1 MEYCFYSF
9 STLVQVL
16 QECIDGLDKNIFL
29 FLLLYSSIAYST
41 ELNDEEEMYFN
52 FVDLNNDGVISYEEI
67 EQSLNLLFQIIDLNQ
82 DNKISQ
88 NEINEL
94 KSIIESLR

>member
-1 MEYCFYSF
+1 MVWIKIF
-9 STLVQVL
+9 
-16 QECIDGLDKNIFL
+16 FL
-29 FLLLYSSIAYST
+29 FLLLHSSNAYSE
-41 ELNDEEEMYFN
+41 ELNKEEQMYFN
-52 FVDLNNDGVISYEEI
+52 FVDLNNDGFISYEEI

-94 KSIIESLR
+94 KGIIETLR

>member
-1 MEYCFYSF
+1 M
-9 STLVQVL
+9 VW
-16 QECIDGLDKNIFL
+16 IKIFL
-29 FLLLYSSIAYST
+29 LFFLLYPSFAYSS
-41 ELNDEEEMYFN
+41 ELNEEEEMYFN

-67 EQSLNLLFQIIDLNQ
+67 KQSLNLLFQIIDLNQ

-94 KSIIESLR
+94 KGIIESLR

>member
-1 MEYCFYSF
+1 MVWIRI
-9 STLVQVL
+9 L
-16 QECIDGLDKNIFL
+16 FL
-29 FLLLYSSIAYST
+29 FLLFYSSIAYSA
-41 ELNDEEEMYFN
+41 ELNEEEEMYFN

-67 EQSLNLLFQIIDLNQ
+67 EQSLNILFQIIDLNQ

-94 KSIIESLR
+94 KGLIESLRWVFGEELLVEQQDLLLADL

>member
-1 MEYCFYSF
+1 MK
-9 STLVQVL
+9 LK
-16 QECIDGLDKNIFL
+16 KNIKIGKINVYILTFFL
-29 FLLLYSSIAYST
+29 NIFFIFSLYA
-41 ELNDEEEMYFN
+41 DEN
-52 FVDLNNDGVISYEEI
+52 KASKKDIKFVELNNDGIISYEEI

-94 KSIIESLR
+94 KGIIGSLR

>member
-1 MEYCFYSF
+1 MVWIKI
-9 STLVQVL
+9 L
-16 QECIDGLDKNIFL
+16 FL
-29 FLLLYSSIAYST
+29 FLLLNSSAAYST
-41 ELNDEEEMYFN
+41 ELNEEEEMYFN
-52 FVDLNNDGVISYEEI
+52 FVDLNNDGVISFEEI

-94 KSIIESLR
+94 KDIIETLR

>member
-1 MEYCFYSF
+1 MVWIKIF
-9 STLVQVL
+9 
-16 QECIDGLDKNIFL
+16 FL
-29 FLLLYSSIAYST
+29 FLLLYSSFSYST
-41 ELNDEEEMYFN
+41 ELNQEEEMYFN
-52 FVDLNNDGVISYEEI
+52 FVDLNNDGVISYQEI

-94 KSIIESLR
+94 KGIIKSLR

>member
-1 MEYCFYSF
+1 MVWLK
-9 STLVQVL
+9 TL
-16 QECIDGLDKNIFL
+16 FL
-29 FLLLYSSIAYST
+29 FLLLYSSFVFSN
-41 ELNDEEEMYFN
+41 ELNEEEGMLFN

-82 DNKISQ
+82 DNKISK

-94 KSIIESLR
+94 KEIIESLR

>member
-1 MEYCFYSF
+1 MVWIK
-9 STLVQVL
+9 TLL
-16 QECIDGLDKNIFL
+16 L
-29 FLLLYSSIAYST
+29 FLLSYSSVSYSS
-41 ELNDEEEMYFN
+41 ELNEEEEMYFN

-88 NEINEL
+88 KEINEL
-94 KSIIESLR
+94 KGIIESLK

>member
-1 MEYCFYSF
+1 MVWIKKF
-9 STLVQVL
+9 
-16 QECIDGLDKNIFL
+16 FL
-29 FLLLYSSIAYST
+29 FLLLYSSITYSS
-41 ELNDEEEMYFN
+41 ELNEEEQMYFN

-94 KSIIESLR
+94 KGIIETLR

>member
-1 MEYCFYSF
+1 MVWIKIF
-9 STLVQVL
+9 
-16 QECIDGLDKNIFL
+16 FL
-29 FLLLYSSIAYST
+29 FLPLFSSIAYSS
-41 ELNDEEEMYFN
+41 ELNEEEEMYFN

-67 EQSLNLLFQIIDLNQ
+67 EHSLNLLFQIIDLNQ

-94 KSIIESLR
+94 KGIIESLK

>member
-1 MEYCFYSF
+1 MVWIKIF
-9 STLVQVL
+9 
-16 QECIDGLDKNIFL
+16 FL
-29 FLLLYSSIAYST
+29 FLLLYSSIAYSS
-41 ELNDEEEMYFN
+41 ELNEEEEMYFN
-52 FVDLNNDGVISYEEI
+52 FVDLNNDGDISYEEI

-94 KSIIESLR
+94 KHIIVSLRWVFGEEL

>member
-1 MEYCFYSF
+1 MVWIKIF
-9 STLVQVL
+9 
-16 QECIDGLDKNIFL
+16 FL
-29 FLLLYSSIAYST
+29 FLLLYSSIAST
-41 ELNDEEEMYFN
+41 ELNVEEEMYFN

-67 EQSLNLLFQIIDLNQ
+67 EQSLNILFQIIDLNQ

-94 KSIIESLR
+94 KGIIESLRWVFGEEL

>member
-1 MEYCFYSF
+1 MVWIKI
-9 STLVQVL
+9 LL
-16 QECIDGLDKNIFL
+16 L
-29 FLLLYSSIAYST
+29 FLLSYSSISFST
-41 ELNDEEEMYFN
+41 ELNEEEEMYFN

-88 NEINEL
+88 KEINEL
-94 KSIIESLR
+94 KGIIESLR

>member
-1 MEYCFYSF
+1 MVWIKTF
-9 STLVQVL
+9 
-16 QECIDGLDKNIFL
+16 FL
-29 FLLLYSSIAYST
+29 FLILYSSFVFSN
-41 ELNDEEEMYFN
+41 ELNEDEVMYFN

-82 DNKISQ
+82 DNKISK

-94 KSIIESLR
+94 KGIIESLR

>member
-1 MEYCFYSF
+1 MVWIKIF
-9 STLVQVL
+9 
-16 QECIDGLDKNIFL
+16 FL
-29 FLLLYSSIAYST
+29 FLLLHSSNAYST
-41 ELNDEEEMYFN
+41 ELNEEEEMYFN

-94 KSIIESLR
+94 KGIIETLR

>member
-1 MEYCFYSF
+1 MVWIKIF
-9 STLVQVL
+9 
-16 QECIDGLDKNIFL
+16 FL
-29 FLLLYSSIAYST
+29 FLLLYSSIVYSS
-41 ELNDEEEMYFN
+41 ELNEEEEMYFI

-94 KSIIESLR
+94 KSIIETLR

>member
-1 MEYCFYSF
+1 MVWIKIF
-9 STLVQVL
+9 
-16 QECIDGLDKNIFL
+16 FL
-29 FLLLYSSIAYST
+29 FLLLHSSNAYSS
-41 ELNDEEEMYFN
+41 ELNEEEEMYFN
-52 FVDLNNDGVISYEEI
+52 FVDLNNDGFISYEEI

-94 KSIIESLR
+94 KGIIESLK

>member
-1 MEYCFYSF
+1 MVWIKIF
-9 STLVQVL
+9 
-16 QECIDGLDKNIFL
+16 FL
-29 FLLLYSSIAYST
+29 FLILYSSSLFSS
-41 ELNDEEEMYFN
+41 ELSQEEEMYFN

-94 KSIIESLR
+94 KSIIETLR

>member
-1 MEYCFYSF
+1 MVWIKI
-9 STLVQVL
+9 L
-16 QECIDGLDKNIFL
+16 FL
-29 FLLLYSSIAYST
+29 FLLLNSSTAYST
-41 ELNDEEEMYFN
+41 ELNEEEEMYFN

-67 EQSLNLLFQIIDLNQ
+67 EQSLNLVFQILDLNQ

-94 KSIIESLR
+94 KGIIESLR

>member
-1 MEYCFYSF
+1 MVWIKIF
-9 STLVQVL
+9 
-16 QECIDGLDKNIFL
+16 FL
-29 FLLLYSSIAYST
+29 FLLLHSSNAYST
-41 ELNDEEEMYFN
+41 ELNEEEEMYFN

-94 KSIIESLR
+94 KGIIESLR

>member
-1 MEYCFYSF
+1 MVWIKI
-9 STLVQVL
+9 L
-16 QECIDGLDKNIFL
+16 FL
-29 FLLLYSSIAYST
+29 FLLLNSSTAYST
-41 ELNDEEEMYFN
+41 ELNEEEEMYFN
-52 FVDLNNDGVISYEEI
+52 FVDLNNDGVISFQEI

-94 KSIIESLR
+94 KDIIETLR

>member
-1 MEYCFYSF
+1 MVWIKIF
-9 STLVQVL
+9 
-16 QECIDGLDKNIFL
+16 FL
-29 FLLLYSSIAYST
+29 FILLHSSIAYST
-41 ELNDEEEMYFN
+41 ELNEEEEMYFN
-52 FVDLNNDGVISYEEI
+52 FVDLNNDGLISYEEI

-94 KSIIESLR
+94 KGIIESLK

>member
-1 MEYCFYSF
+1 M
-9 STLVQVL
+9 VW
-16 QECIDGLDKNIFL
+16 IKIFF
-29 FLLLYSSIAYST
+29 FLLFYSSIAYSAL
-41 ELNDEEEMYFN
+41 LNKEEQMYFN

-88 NEINEL
+88 NEIYEL
-94 KSIIESLR
+94 KDIIESLR

>member
-1 MEYCFYSF
+1 MVWIKIF
-9 STLVQVL
+9 
-16 QECIDGLDKNIFL
+16 FL
-29 FLLLYSSIAYST
+29 FFLLHSSIAYST
-41 ELNDEEEMYFN
+41 ELNEEEEMYFN

-82 DNKISQ
+82 DKKISQ

-94 KSIIESLR
+94 KGIIESLK

>member
-1 MEYCFYSF
+1 MVWIKIF
-9 STLVQVL
+9 
-16 QECIDGLDKNIFL
+16 FL
-29 FLLLYSSIAYST
+29 FLLLYSSIVYSS
-41 ELNDEEEMYFN
+41 ELNEEEEMYFN

-94 KSIIESLR
+94 KGIIETLR

>member
-1 MEYCFYSF
+1 MVWIKIF
-9 STLVQVL
+9 
-16 QECIDGLDKNIFL
+16 FL
-29 FLLLYSSIAYST
+29 FLLLQSSIAYSA
-41 ELNDEEEMYFN
+41 ELNEEEKMYFN
-52 FVDLNNDGVISYEEI
+52 FVDLNNDGVISYEEL

>member
-1 MEYCFYSF
+1 MVWIKI
-9 STLVQVL
+9 L
-16 QECIDGLDKNIFL
+16 FL
-29 FLLLYSSIAYST
+29 FLLLYSSIAYSS
-41 ELNDEEEMYFN
+41 ELNAEEEMYFN

-94 KSIIESLR
+94 KGIIESLR

>member
-1 MEYCFYSF
+1 MVWIKIF
-9 STLVQVL
+9 
-16 QECIDGLDKNIFL
+16 FL
-29 FLLLYSSIAYST
+29 FLLLYSSIAYSS
-41 ELNDEEEMYFN
+41 ELNEEEEMYFN

-88 NEINEL
+88 NVINEL
-94 KSIIESLR
+94 KGIIVTLRWVFGEEL

>member
-1 MEYCFYSF
+1 MVWIKIF
-9 STLVQVL
+9 
-16 QECIDGLDKNIFL
+16 FL
-29 FLLLYSSIAYST
+29 FLPLFFSIAYAS
-41 ELNDEEEMYFN
+41 ELNEEEEMYFN
-52 FVDLNNDGVISYEEI
+52 FVDLNNDGVISYDEI

-94 KSIIESLR
+94 KGIIESLK

>member
-1 MEYCFYSF
+1 MVWIKIF
-9 STLVQVL
+9 
-16 QECIDGLDKNIFL
+16 FL
-29 FLLLYSSIAYST
+29 FLFLYPFIAYSS
-41 ELNDEEEMYFN
+41 ELNQEEEMYFN

-88 NEINEL
+88 NEIYEL
-94 KSIIESLR
+94 KGIIESLRWVFGEEF